1 MTLLIG
7 WNSILGR
14 LPGIKD
20 KRTAKKFFK
29 RNRVQLVY
37 DPVSRRPMIYEKEIE
52 ILAQRL
58 QKNNFK
64 EV

>member
-7 WNSILGR
+7 WHSILER

-29 RNRVQLVY
+29 RNRVKLQH
-37 DPVSRRPMIYEKEIE
+37 DPISKKPMMLDKEIDF
-52 ILAQRL
+52 LWRRMNKKPAQ
-58 QKNNFK
+58 
-64 EV
+64 